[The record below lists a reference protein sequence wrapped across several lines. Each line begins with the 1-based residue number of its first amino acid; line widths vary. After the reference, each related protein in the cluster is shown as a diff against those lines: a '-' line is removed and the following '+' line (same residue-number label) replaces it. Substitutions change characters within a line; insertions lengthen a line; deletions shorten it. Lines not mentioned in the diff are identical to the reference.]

1 MLTNT
6 PIIGLV
12 PARDAERA
20 RAFYEGVLGLPF
32 LSDDGFAIVVKANDT
47 ILRIVRMGE
56 FTPVPYTILG
66 WEVANI
72 EETVAGLTAKGVA
85 FARYPFLPPEQVD
98 ELGIWTAPNGSKVAW
113 FQDPDGNTLSL
124 SEHK

>member
-1 MLTNT
+1 MLATS

-20 RAFYEGVLGLPF
+20 RAFYEEKLGLAF
-32 LSDDGFAIVVKANDT
+32 LSDDGFAIVMQVSGSL
-47 ILRIVRMGE
+47 LRIVRMGE

-66 WEVANI
+66 WEVEDMEA
-72 EETVAGLTAKGVA
+72 TVSALTEAGVA
-85 FARYPFLPPEQVD
+85 FARYPFLPPDQID
-98 ELGIWTAPNGSKVAW
+98 ALGIWTTPTGSKVAW

-124 SEHK
+124 SKH